1 MRKSTEQLMN
11 ELENA
16 TDIGDFVAKNQ
27 NEMMDLSLSEY
38 LRQLLNKY
46 NLEKSDVFRRAK
58 MTESNYGYELFRD
71 DSKKA
76 SRDKLIQICV
86 GFPLTIEETQEVL
99 RYGKVRTLY
108 PRDERD
114 AYILFA
120 LKNGYDMAQLNDLLF
135 ANGLNIFE

>member
-11 ELENA
+11 ELQNTTNIE
-16 TDIGDFVAKNQ
+16 DFVAENQ
-27 NEMMDLSLSEY
+27 NEMIVSSLSEY

-86 GFPLTIEETQEVL
+86 GFPLTIEEAQEVL

-120 LKNGYDMAQLNDLLF
+120 LNNNYDMAQLNDLLF
-135 ANGLNIFE
+135 AKGLKVFE

>member
-11 ELENA
+11 ELKNT
-16 TDIGDFVAKNQ
+16 TDIGDFLSKNQ

-38 LRQLLNKY
+38 LRQLLEKY

-99 RYGKVRTLY
+99 RYGKVGTLY

-120 LKNGYDMAQLNDLLF
+120 LKNGYDVAQLNDLLF
-135 ANGLNIFE
+135 TNGLKVFE

>member
-11 ELENA
+11 ELKNT
-16 TDIGDFVAKNQ
+16 TDIGDFLSKNQ
-27 NEMMDLSLSEY
+27 NEMLDLSLSEY
-38 LRQLLNKY
+38 LRQLLGKY

-99 RYGKVRTLY
+99 RYGKVGTLY

-120 LKNGYDMAQLNDLLF
+120 LKNGYDVAQLNDLLF
-135 ANGLNIFE
+135 TNGLKVFE

>member
-11 ELENA
+11 ELKNT
-16 TDIGDFVAKNQ
+16 TDIGDFLSKNQ

-38 LRQLLNKY
+38 LRQLLGKY

-99 RYGKVRTLY
+99 RYGKVGTLY

-120 LKNGYDMAQLNDLLF
+120 LKNGYDVAQLNDLLF
-135 ANGLNIFE
+135 TNGLKVFE

>member
-11 ELENA
+11 ELKNT
-16 TDIGDFVAKNQ
+16 TDIGDFLSKNQ
-27 NEMMDLSLSEY
+27 NEMLDLSLSEY
-38 LRQLLNKY
+38 LRQLLEKY

-86 GFPLTIEETQEVL
+86 GFPLTIDETQEVL
-99 RYGKVRTLY
+99 RYGKVGTLY

-120 LKNGYDMAQLNDLLF
+120 LKNGYDVAQLNDLLF
-135 ANGLNIFE
+135 TNGLKVFE

>member
-11 ELENA
+11 ELKNT
-16 TDIGDFVAKNQ
+16 TDIGDFLSKNQ

-38 LRQLLNKY
+38 LRQLLEKY

-99 RYGKVRTLY
+99 RYGKVGTPY

-120 LKNGYDMAQLNDLLF
+120 LKNVYDVAQLNDLLF
-135 ANGLNIFE
+135 TNGLKVFE

>member
-11 ELENA
+11 ELKNT
-16 TDIGDFVAKNQ
+16 TDIGDFLSKNQ
-27 NEMMDLSLSEY
+27 NEMIDLSLSEY
-38 LRQLLNKY
+38 LRQLLEKY

-120 LKNGYDMAQLNDLLF
+120 LKNGYDVAQLNDLLF
-135 ANGLNIFE
+135 TNGLKVFE

>member
-11 ELENA
+11 ELKNA
-16 TDIGDFVAKNQ
+16 SDITEFVNQ
-27 NEMMDLSLSEY
+27 NQDEMLDLSLSEY
-38 LRQLLNKY
+38 LRQLLEKY

-58 MTESNYGYELFRD
+58 ITESNYGYELFRD

-114 AYILFA
+114 AYVLFA

-135 ANGLNIFE
+135 AHGLKVFE

>member
-11 ELENA
+11 ELKNT
-16 TDIGDFVAKNQ
+16 TDIGDFLSKNQ
-27 NEMMDLSLSEY
+27 NEMLDLSLSEY
-38 LRQLLNKY
+38 LRQLLEKY

-86 GFPLTIEETQEVL
+86 GFPLTIDETQEVL
-99 RYGKVRTLY
+99 RYGKVGTLY

-120 LKNGYDMAQLNDLLF
+120 LKNGYDVAQLNDLLLT
-135 ANGLNIFE
+135 NGLKVFE

>member
-11 ELENA
+11 ELKNA
-16 TDIGDFVAKNQ
+16 SDIAEFVNKNQ
-27 NEMMDLSLSEY
+27 DEMLDLSLSEY
-38 LRQLLNKY
+38 LRQLLEKY

-114 AYILFA
+114 ADVLFA

-135 ANGLNIFE
+135 AHGLKVFE

>member
-11 ELENA
+11 ELKNT
-16 TDIGDFVAKNQ
+16 TDIGDFLSKNQ
-27 NEMMDLSLSEY
+27 TEMMDLSLSEY
-38 LRQLLNKY
+38 LRQLLEKY

-86 GFPLTIEETQEVL
+86 GFPLTIDETQEVL
-99 RYGKVRTLY
+99 RYGKVGTLY

-120 LKNGYDMAQLNDLLF
+120 LKNSYDVAQLNDLLF
-135 ANGLNIFE
+135 TNGLKVFE

>member
-11 ELENA
+11 ELKNT
-16 TDIGDFVAKNQ
+16 TDIGDFLSKNQ
-27 NEMMDLSLSEY
+27 TEMLDLSLSEY
-38 LRQLLNKY
+38 LRQLLEKY

-86 GFPLTIEETQEVL
+86 GFPLTIDETQEVL
-99 RYGKVRTLY
+99 RYGKVGTLY

-120 LKNGYDMAQLNDLLF
+120 LKNGYDVAQLNDLLF
-135 ANGLNIFE
+135 TNGLKVFE

>member
-11 ELENA
+11 ELKNA
-16 TDIGDFVAKNQ
+16 SDIAEFVNQ
-27 NEMMDLSLSEY
+27 NQAEMLDLSLSEY
-38 LRQLLNKY
+38 LRQLLEKY

-114 AYILFA
+114 AYVLFA

-135 ANGLNIFE
+135 AHGLKVFE

>member
-1 MRKSTEQLMN
+1 MKKSTEQLMN
-11 ELENA
+11 ELKNA
-16 TDIGDFVAKNQ
+16 SDIEDFVNKNQ
-27 NEMMDLSLSEY
+27 NEMLDFSLSEY
-38 LRQLLNKY
+38 LRQLLEKY
-46 NLEKSDVFRRAK
+46 GLEKSDVFRRAK

-114 AYILFA
+114 AYVLFA
-120 LKNGYDMAQLNDLLF
+120 IKNGYDMAQLNDLLF
-135 ANGLNIFE
+135 AHGLKVFE

>member
-11 ELENA
+11 ELKNA
-16 TDIGDFVAKNQ
+16 SDIVEFVNKNQ
-27 NEMMDLSLSEY
+27 DEMLDLSLSEY
-38 LRQLLNKY
+38 LRQLLEKY
-46 NLEKSDVFRRAK
+46 NLDKSDVFRRAK

-120 LKNGYDMAQLNDLLF
+120 LKNGYDVAQLNDLLF
-135 ANGLNIFE
+135 TNGLKVFE

>member
-1 MRKSTEQLMN
+1 MN
-11 ELENA
+11 ELKNA
-16 TDIGDFVAKNQ
+16 SDIEDFVNKNQ
-27 NEMMDLSLSEY
+27 NEMLDSSLSEY
-38 LRQLLNKY
+38 LRQLLEKY
-46 NLEKSDVFRRAK
+46 GLEKSDVFRRAK

-114 AYILFA
+114 AYVLFA
-120 LKNGYDMAQLNDLLF
+120 IKNGYDMAQLNDLLF
-135 ANGLNIFE
+135 AHGLKVFE

>member
-11 ELENA
+11 ELKNA
-16 TDIGDFVAKNQ
+16 SDITEFVNQ
-27 NEMMDLSLSEY
+27 NQDEMLDLSLSEY
-38 LRQLLNKY
+38 LRQLLEKY

-114 AYILFA
+114 AYVLFA

-135 ANGLNIFE
+135 AHGLKVFE

>member
-11 ELENA
+11 ELKN
-16 TDIGDFVAKNQ
+16 TSDIEAFVTKNQ
-27 NEMMDLSLSEY
+27 EEMLDLSLSEH
-38 LRQLLNKY
+38 LRQLLEKY
-46 NLEKSDVFRRAK
+46 GLEKSDVFRRAK

-71 DSKKA
+71 DTKKA

-86 GFPLTIEETQEVL
+86 GFPLSIDETQEVL

-120 LKNGYDMAQLNDLLF
+120 IKNGYDMAQLNDLLF
-135 ANGLNIFE
+135 AHGLKVFE

>member
-11 ELENA
+11 ELQNTTNIE
-16 TDIGDFVAKNQ
+16 DFVAENQ
-27 NEMMDLSLSEY
+27 NEMIISSLSEY

-86 GFPLTIEETQEVL
+86 GFPLTIEEAQEVL

-120 LKNGYDMAQLNDLLF
+120 LNNNYDMAQLNDLLF
-135 ANGLNIFE
+135 AKGLKVFE

>member
-1 MRKSTEQLMN
+1 MRKLTEQLMN
-11 ELENA
+11 ELQNTTNIE
-16 TDIGDFVAKNQ
+16 DFVAENQ
-27 NEMMDLSLSEY
+27 NEMIISSLSEY

-86 GFPLTIEETQEVL
+86 GFPLTIEEAQEVL

-120 LKNGYDMAQLNDLLF
+120 LNNNYDMAQLNDLLF
-135 ANGLNIFE
+135 AKGLKVFE

>member
-1 MRKSTEQLMN
+1 MRKTTEQLMH

-16 TDIGDFVAKNQ
+16 SNVEDFVIKNRG
-27 NEMMDLSLSEY
+27 EMVDSSLSEY
-38 LRQLLNKY
+38 LRRLLEKY
-46 NLEKSDVFRRAK
+46 QLEKSDVFRRAK

-71 DSKKA
+71 DTKKA
-76 SRDKLIQICV
+76 SRDKLIQICI

-114 AYILFA
+114 AYVLFA
-120 LKNGYDMAQLNDLLF
+120 LKKGYDMAQLNDLLF
-135 ANGLNIFE
+135 AHGQKIFE

>member
-1 MRKSTEQLMN
+1 MFLCN
-11 ELENA
+11 LH
-16 TDIGDFVAKNQ
+16 KNVK
-27 NEMMDLSLSEY
+27 
-38 LRQLLNKY
+38 KY

-86 GFPLTIEETQEVL
+86 GFPLTIEEAQEVL

-120 LKNGYDMAQLNDLLF
+120 LNNNYDMAQLNDLLF
-135 ANGLNIFE
+135 AKGLKVFE

>member
-1 MRKSTEQLMN
+1 
-11 ELENA
+11 
-16 TDIGDFVAKNQ
+16 
-27 NEMMDLSLSEY
+27 MMDLSLSEY
-38 LRQLLNKY
+38 LRQLLEKY

-99 RYGKVRTLY
+99 RYGKVGTLY

-120 LKNGYDMAQLNDLLF
+120 LKNGYDVAQLNDLLF
-135 ANGLNIFE
+135 TNGLKVFE

>member
-11 ELENA
+11 ELKNA
-16 TDIGDFVAKNQ
+16 SDIAEFVNQ
-27 NEMMDLSLSEY
+27 NQDEMLDLSLSEY
-38 LRQLLNKY
+38 LRQLLEKY

-114 AYILFA
+114 AYVLFA

-135 ANGLNIFE
+135 AHGLKVFI

>member
-11 ELENA
+11 ELKNT
-16 TDIGDFVAKNQ
+16 TDIGDFLSKNQ
-27 NEMMDLSLSEY
+27 NEMLDLSLSEY
-38 LRQLLNKY
+38 LRQLLGKY

-71 DSKKA
+71 ESKKA

-86 GFPLTIEETQEVL
+86 GFPLTIDETQEVL
-99 RYGKVRTLY
+99 RYGKVGTLY

-120 LKNGYDMAQLNDLLF
+120 LKNGYDVAQLNDLLF
-135 ANGLNIFE
+135 TNGLKVFE